1 MDDDIAGGD
10 FKGDQDG
17 FENEEIPSGSETKGF
32 VDVAAGESDKG
43 GGNGEV
49 GDHFG
54 EAEGYGEDD
63 CAPFFSSLVFTVWSF
78 GEEQEDT
85 KK

>member
-10 FKGDQDG
+10 FKGNQDG
-17 FENEEIPSGSETKGF
+17 FENEEIPSGGETKGF

-43 GGNGEV
+43 RGDGEV

-63 CAPFFSSLVFTVWSF
+63 CAPFFSFVSSSCR
-78 GEEQEDT
+78 
-85 KK
+85 

>member
-43 GGNGEV
+43 GRDGEV
-49 GDHFG
+49 GNHFG

-63 CAPFFSSLVFTVWSF
+63 CAPFFFVSF
-78 GEEQEDT
+78 SCR
-85 KK
+85 